1 VHHVHTKMLD
11 GFLGQLPVTWLEQI
25 QLTVMAP
32 STGKATFTT
41 YNSEKAREAH
51 IQVTNTNYIN
61 ALKKR

>member
-1 VHHVHTKMLD
+1 MLD

-41 YNSEKAREAH
+41 YKGEKAREA
-51 IQVTNTNYIN
+51 YIN